1 MDSAHVKRLKEC
13 APQKQNDE
21 RQKKGAQSR
30 ENGANYIF
38 DNKKLL
44 L

>member
-13 APQKQNDE
+13 APQRQNDE
-21 RQKKGAQSR
+21 KKGAQSK
-30 ENGANYIF
+30 EGKMGANYIF